1 MAIFHSL
8 CPPSDLY
15 YTAREAN
22 TYELERLMSH
32 SKPTLS
38 RSKFLSCDT
47 LLKATTALALCVSGC
62 SSDTPSEESVSGKKK
77 IAYAPYQDAQLTHHS
92 PSQVKANV
100 SASQEAVQP
109 AHGQLAYSGISPELP
124 STFTAPKIAQG
135 AQGQSVTNPHEGSKL
150 AAGWPGGPQGDNA
163 KPAPAPAVK
172 TPTSRPSSRPTA
184 KPASMPS
191 GHPSSQPQQPVAE
204 KNYVYGEISLD
215 PSLVGSVKQ
224 GSVLFV
230 VVRRYVEGGKGML
243 IAATKQANITKDSF
257 PLKYVVKQ
265 QDAMMGAPLV
275 GKVTVSARVD
285 QDGDAISKQPGD
297 LIAEPGAPVM
307 VGENP
312 VKLTISK
319 AL

>member
-1 MAIFHSL
+1 
-8 CPPSDLY
+8 
-15 YTAREAN
+15 
-22 TYELERLMSH
+22 MSH
-32 SKPTLS
+32 SKPTFL
-38 RSKFLSCDT
+38 RTTFLSSDT
-47 LLKATTALALCVSGC
+47 LLKATAALALCVSGC
-62 SSDTPSEESVSGKKK
+62 ADDTTSEESVSGKKK

-92 PSQVKANV
+92 PKKVEANV
-100 SASQEAVQP
+100 SAAKEAIQ
-109 AHGQLAYSGISPELP
+109 ATHGQVAQSVITPELP

-135 AQGQSVTNPHEGSKL
+135 AQGQGATDPHEQSKL
-150 AAGWPGGPQGDNA
+150 AAGWPGGPQGDKNGDKA
-163 KPAPAPAVK
+163 APAPAVK
-172 TPTSRPSSRPTA
+172 APTSRPSSRPAA

-230 VVRRYVEGGKGML
+230 VVRRHVEGGKGML

-275 GKVTVSARVD
+275 GKVTVSARID

-297 LIAEPGAPVM
+297 LVAEPGAPVM